1 MTESVASIQVEKTGE
16 LTFVGIRLGALAI
29 GHRPP
34 LRALKHM
41 RQAGVTHIVTILSD
55 RERPQPIAE
64 AARNAGLEW
73 IWIQLGSTK
82 NLPARARPEIA
93 AALRSLASVLEG
105 GGRIYL
111 HCSAGIH
118 RTGMIA
124 AALLFQLGRSDDEV
138 SEMLAR
144 LRPVTAKG
152 LGSERFDW
160 ARSFRPLQT

>member
-1 MTESVASIQVEKTGE
+1 MTGTVVNVDVEKTGR
-16 LTFVGIRLGALAI
+16 LTFVRILSGALAI

-41 RQAGVTHIVTILSD
+41 RQAGVTHIVTVLSD

-64 AARNAGLEW
+64 AARSTGLQW
-73 IWIQLGSTK
+73 IWIRLGSTK
-82 NLPARARPEIA
+82 NLPARAKPDIA
-93 AALRSLASVLEG
+93 LALQSIASVLEG

-124 AALLFQLGRSDDEV
+124 AALLFSLGRSDDEV
-138 SEMLAR
+138 SEMLTL
-144 LRPVTAKG
+144 LRPVTAEG

-160 ARSFRPLQT
+160 ARSFAPLQN